1 MEQISPAVKDSL
13 TEAQNAFLELIMSL
27 PERKRDHMKMLFS
40 TLAKCYVDPDM
51 RAVVIVDNDT
61 SPQGI
66 VIGVNVDEMLT
77 TQIIS
82 DAYEV
87 MVEVNQSDAP
97 DKEMMN

>member
-1 MEQISPAVKDSL
+1 
-13 TEAQNAFLELIMSL
+13 
-27 PERKRDHMKMLFS
+27 
-40 TLAKCYVDPDM
+40 
-51 RAVVIVDNDT
+51 
-61 SPQGI
+61 